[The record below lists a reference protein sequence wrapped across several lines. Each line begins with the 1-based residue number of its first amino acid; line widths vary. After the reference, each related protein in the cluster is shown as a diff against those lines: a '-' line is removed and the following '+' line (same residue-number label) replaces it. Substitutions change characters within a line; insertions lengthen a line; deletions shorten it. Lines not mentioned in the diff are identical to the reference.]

1 MINCWNWASS
11 GPSAAAVAGGHTS
24 TCCGVGLVAA
34 AGLAD
39 RSFASAGARGG
50 LLAWRGEAV
59 HRWLA
64 AGWAGGQRAG
74 EEADA
79 TESGDGTTL
88 GTPLLPTL
96 L

>member
-11 GPSAAAVAGGHTS
+11 GPSAAAVDGGHTS

-34 AGLAD
+34 AGLAG
-39 RSFASAGARGG
+39 RSFAGAGAGARGG

-64 AGWAGGQRAG
+64 AGGQRAG